1 MNLQRFTKE
10 DAVIRSLPAWFRPTL
25 GAAGARR
32 RGGKTRA
39 DAGATLMIPEQRVST
54 HAKTMRIGGM
64 KVAYL
69 DVAALTRV
77 FDVSRATV
85 TRWEESGILPEPFTT
100 TTTFS
105 GMTSRVWV
113 AGQIRAVVTVFNYLY
128 AQGAT
133 VIHSVAHKDVLKF
146 IHAGSEVAVV
156 QLKRQLARR
165 YAGGI
170 KEGTPDIQWET

>member
-1 MNLQRFTKE
+1 MDLRRFTKE
-10 DAVIRSLPAWFRPTL
+10 DAIIRGLPSWFRPTL
-25 GAAGARR
+25 GAAGVRR
-32 RGGKTRA
+32 RGGKAQA
-39 DAGATLMIPEQRVST
+39 DAGTALMIPEQRVAT

-69 DVAALTRV
+69 DGAALTRV
-77 FDVSRATV
+77 FGVSRATV
-85 TRWEESGILPEPFTT
+85 VRWEEAGILPEPFTT

-105 GMTSRVWV
+105 GRVSRVWA
-113 AGQIRAVVTVFNYLY
+113 AGQVRAVVTVFNYLY

-133 VIHSVAHKDVLKF
+133 AIHSVAHKDVLKF
-146 IHAGSEVAVV
+146 IHAGSEVALV